1 MISVEKLAILKVGV
15 SITNLV
21 YTIFISYI
29 GFQGV
34 KYLVTNSD
42 FEITRDSKEFIAVV
56 SCVKKIYKVYT
67 LQGYNICFIYGRD
80 LK

>member
-1 MISVEKLAILKVGV
+1 MITVEELAILKVGV

-21 YTIFISYI
+21 YTIFILYI

-34 KYLVTNSD
+34 TYLVTNSD
-42 FEITRDSKEFIAVV
+42 FGITRDSKEFVAVV
-56 SCVKKIYKVYT
+56 WKKNYKVYT
-67 LQGYNICFIYGRD
+67 LLGYNICYIYVRD

>member
-1 MISVEKLAILKVGV
+1 MNSVEELAILRVGV

-34 KYLVTNSD
+34 TYLVTNSD
-42 FEITRDSKEFIAVV
+42 FGITRNSKELIAVV
-56 SCVKKIYKVYT
+56 SCVKKI
-67 LQGYNICFIYGRD
+67 L
-80 LK
+80 